1 MNVREIDLKS
11 FGPANVLQE
20 SHKKVSYSSFNCKNS
35 VDKSLT

>member
-1 MNVREIDLKS
+1 MNLREIDLKS